1 MELAIQL
8 TVQGL
13 IIGCSYA
20 LIAIGLT
27 MIFGLMDIANFAHGE
42 FYVLGSYFAFTVAKM
57 FTLFESVIANYFL
70 GFIVGTF
77 ATIGFGVILDRVIF
91 KRLRGEPL
99 LTATMA
105 TIGLSIFLANAIQA
119 IWGHWPRQMP
129 SPFGLDPFIW
139 GPVVMPP
146 IRLFVLVVTG
156 LCIAIFHFLLRHTR
170 LGKAV
175 RATFQNRE
183 SAALVGI
190 EIDRVY
196 RWSFATGAGMAAI
209 AGIMLATFMP
219 MDPVSGG
226 FATLKA
232 FIVVILGG
240 MGTFVGAIV
249 AGLGLG
255 VMEALGGGFIASDY
269 KDGFGFLFLILFL
282 LFRPQGIF
290 GEE

>member
-1 MELAIQL
+1 MDLAIQL

-13 IIGCSYA
+13 IIGCGYA

-27 MIFGLMDIANFAHGE
+27 MIFGLMNIANFAHGE
-42 FYVLGSYFAFTVAKM
+42 FYVLGFYFAFTLAKM
-57 FTLFESVIANYFL
+57 FTLFESVMVNYFL
-70 GFIVGTF
+70 GFIVGTS
-77 ATIGFGVILDRVIF
+77 ATVGLGVVLDRVVF
-91 KRLRGEPL
+91 KRLREEPL

-105 TIGLSIFLANAIQA
+105 TIGLSIFLAYTIQA

-129 SPFGLDPFIW
+129 APFGLDPFRW
-139 GPVVMPP
+139 GAVMMPP
-146 IRLFVLVVTG
+146 IRLFVLVVTA
-156 LCIAIFHFLLRHTR
+156 LNIAVFHVLLRHTR

-175 RATFQNRE
+175 RATFQNKE

-190 EIDRVY
+190 EINRVY
-196 RWSFATGAGMAAI
+196 RWSFAAGTSMAAI
-209 AGIMLATFMP
+209 SGIMLATFQP

-226 FATLKA
+226 YATLKA

-255 VMEALGGGFIASDY
+255 VMETLGGGFIASEY

-290 GEE
+290 GEK

>member
-1 MELAIQL
+1 MELAIRL

-13 IIGCSYA
+13 IIGCGYA

-42 FYVLGSYFAFTVAKM
+42 FFVLGSYFAFTLAKL
-57 FTLFESVIANYFL
+57 FTVFESVIANYFL
-70 GFIVGTF
+70 GLIIGTI
-77 ATIGFGVILDRVIF
+77 ATMAFGLFLDKVVF
-91 KRLRGEPL
+91 KKLREEPL

-105 TIGLSIFLANAIQA
+105 TIGLSIFLAYLTQA
-119 IWGHWPRQMP
+119 IWGFWPRQMP
-129 SPFGLDPFIW
+129 TPFGLDPFEW

-146 IRLFVLVVTG
+146 IRLFILVVTG
-156 LCIAIFHFLLRHTR
+156 LCIGAFHVLLRHTR

-175 RATFQNRE
+175 RATFQNKE

-190 EIDRVY
+190 EINRVY
-196 RWSFATGAGMAAI
+196 TWSFAVGAAMAAI
-209 AGIMLATFMP
+209 AGIMVSTFQP
-219 MDPVSGG
+219 LDPVSGG

-255 VMEALGGGFIASDY
+255 VAEALGAGFVASDY
-269 KDGFGFLFLILFL
+269 KDAFGFLFVIVFL

-290 GEE
+290 GEK

>member
-1 MELAIQL
+1 MELAIRL

-13 IIGCSYA
+13 IIGCGYA

-27 MIFGLMDIANFAHGE
+27 MIFGLMDIANFGHGE
-42 FYVLGSYFAFTVAKM
+42 FFVLGSYFAFTFARM
-57 FTLFESVIANYFL
+57 ITIFDSVIANYFF
-70 GFIVGTF
+70 GFLVGVLLTIVVG
-77 ATIGFGVILDRVIF
+77 IILDKIIF
-91 KRLRGEPL
+91 KRLREEPL

-105 TIGLSIFLANAIQA
+105 TIGLAVFLAYAIQA
-119 IWGHWPRQMP
+119 VWGHWPRQLP
-129 SPFGLDPFIW
+129 TPFGLDPFIW
-139 GPVVMPP
+139 GPIVLAP
-146 IRLFVLVVTG
+146 IRLFILVVTG
-156 LCIAIFHFLLRHTR
+156 LCIVIFHVILRHTI
-170 LGKAV
+170 LGKAI
-175 RATFQNRE
+175 RATFQNKE

-190 EIDRVY
+190 EINGVY
-196 RWSFATGAGMAAI
+196 RWSLAAGAGMAAI
-209 AGIMLATFMP
+209 AGIMISTFQP

-226 FATLKA
+226 YVTLKA

-255 VMEALGGGFIASDY
+255 VAEALGGGFIASDY
-269 KDGFGFLFLILFL
+269 KDAFGFLFVIIFL

>member
-1 MELAIQL
+1 MDLAIQL

-13 IIGCSYA
+13 IIGCGYA

-27 MIFGLMDIANFAHGE
+27 MIFGLMNIANFAHGE
-42 FYVLGSYFAFTVAKM
+42 FYVLGSYFAFTLAKM
-57 FTLFESVIANYFL
+57 FPLFESVIANYFL
-70 GFIVGTF
+70 GFIVGII
-77 ATIGFGVILDRVIF
+77 ATMGLGVVLDLVVF
-91 KRLRGEPL
+91 KRLREEPL

-105 TIGLSIFLANAIQA
+105 TIGLSIFLAYTIQA

-129 SPFGLDPFIW
+129 SPFGLDPFQW
-139 GPVVMPP
+139 GPIMMPP
-146 IRLFVLVVTG
+146 VRLFVLVVTA
-156 LCIAIFHFLLRHTR
+156 LNIAIFHLLLHRTQ

-175 RATFQNRE
+175 RATFQNKE

-190 EIDRVY
+190 EINRVY
-196 RWSFATGAGMAAI
+196 RWSFAAGTGMAAI
-209 AGIMLATFMP
+209 SGIMLATFQP

-226 FATLKA
+226 YATLKA

-255 VMEALGGGFIASDY
+255 VMETLGGGFIASEY

-290 GEE
+290 GEK

>member
-1 MELAIQL
+1 MDLAIQL

-13 IIGCSYA
+13 IIGCGYA

-27 MIFGLMDIANFAHGE
+27 MIFGLMNIANFAHGE
-42 FYVLGSYFAFTVAKM
+42 FYVLGSYFAFTLAKM
-57 FTLFESVIANYFL
+57 FPLFESVIANYFL
-70 GFIVGTF
+70 GFIVGII
-77 ATIGFGVILDRVIF
+77 ATMGLGVVLDLVVF
-91 KRLRGEPL
+91 KRLREEPL

-105 TIGLSIFLANAIQA
+105 TIGLSIFLAYTIQA

-129 SPFGLDPFIW
+129 SPFGLDPFRW
-139 GPVVMPP
+139 GPIMMPP
-146 IRLFVLVVTG
+146 VRLFVLVVTA
-156 LCIAIFHFLLRHTR
+156 LNIAIFHLLLHRTQ

-175 RATFQNRE
+175 RATFQNKE

-190 EIDRVY
+190 EINRVY
-196 RWSFATGAGMAAI
+196 RWSFAAGTGMAAI
-209 AGIMLATFMP
+209 SGIMLATFQP

-226 FATLKA
+226 YATLKA

-255 VMEALGGGFIASDY
+255 VMETLGGGFIASEY

-290 GEE
+290 GEK

>member
-1 MELAIQL
+1 MELAIRL
-8 TVQGL
+8 TIQGL
-13 IIGCSYA
+13 IIGCGYA

-42 FYVLGSYFAFTVAKM
+42 FFVLGSYFAFTLAKL
-57 FTLFESVIANYFL
+57 FTIFQSVIANYF
-70 GFIVGTF
+70 VGLIIGTI
-77 ATIGFGVILDRVIF
+77 ATIIFGVILDKLIF
-91 KRLRGEPL
+91 KRLREEPL

-105 TIGLSIFLANAIQA
+105 TIGLSVFLAFSIQA

-129 SPFGLDPFIW
+129 TPFGLDPFIW
-139 GPVVMPP
+139 GPFVLPP
-146 IRLFVLVVTG
+146 IRLFILVVTG
-156 LCIAIFHFLLRHTR
+156 LCIVVFHLLLHHTK
-170 LGKAV
+170 LGKSV
-175 RATFQNRE
+175 RATFQNKE

-190 EIDRVY
+190 EINRVY
-196 RWSFATGAGMAAI
+196 TWSFAMGAGMAAI
-209 AGIMLATFMP
+209 AGIMISTFQP

-226 FATLKA
+226 YATLKA

-240 MGTFVGAIV
+240 MGTFIGAIV

-255 VMEALGGGFIASDY
+255 VAEALGGGFIASDY
-269 KDGFGFLFLILFL
+269 KDAFGFLFVIIFL

>member
-13 IIGCSYA
+13 IIGCGYA

-42 FYVLGSYFAFTVAKM
+42 FFVLGSYFAFTLAKM
-57 FTLFESVIANYFL
+57 FTVFESVVANYFL
-70 GFIVGTF
+70 GFVVGTLGTV
-77 ATIGFGVILDRVIF
+77 AVGVVLDKLIF
-91 KRLRGEPL
+91 KKLRDEPL

-105 TIGLSIFLANAIQA
+105 TIGLSVFLAYLIQA

-129 SPFGLDPFIW
+129 SPFALEPYIW
-139 GPVVMPP
+139 GPIVLPP
-146 IRLFVLVVTG
+146 VRLFILIMTG
-156 LCIAIFHFLLRHTR
+156 LSIAVFHFLLRHTR
-170 LGKAV
+170 LGKAI
-175 RATFQNRE
+175 RATFQNKE

-190 EIDRVY
+190 EINRVY
-196 RWSFATGAGMAAI
+196 TWSFAAGAGMAAI
-209 AGIMLATFMP
+209 AGIMISTFQP

-255 VMEALGGGFIASDY
+255 VTEALGGGFIASDY
-269 KDGFGFLFLILFL
+269 KDAFGFLFVIIFL

-290 GEE
+290 GEK